1 MMGDSATKV
10 KNRSASHNVGGECRP
25 NLVLAGTAKREL
37 HRNRRSKA
45 AVGPHVIASRI
56 SRNARLRK
64 CRNARITTVQRR
76 APRLGTLFLRRDARA
91 APRPICRA
99 IYASPRGLGLG

>member
-37 HRNRRSKA
+37 HRKRRSKA

-64 CRNARITTVQRR
+64 CRIAESSKVSPTVQRR
-76 APRLGTLFLRRDARA
+76 APRLGTLFLRSNARA
-91 APRPICRA
+91 APRPICHA
-99 IYASPRGLGLG
+99 IYVFSR